1 MTRGVGVSTWLAD
14 ALEPAEPVLAVLTQ
28 TGDTWLLGIL
38 VALLYVLGDAAPLP
52 GWDRRRGAAVLA
64 AGLLA
69 ISATGLLKAAFGLP
83 RPPGAGQPA
92 YAFGGVVGDVYAWT
106 ATADGF
112 GFPSGHAVGATAI
125 YGTVAGLV
133 EAAHRRRALGV
144 AAVLAGTAALTR
156 VGLGV
161 HYLVDVLAGVAVGLA
176 LAALAV
182 RWVIR
187 PGVAIGAAVPVAAG
201 WAVLVDGAPD
211 AVGAVALSAGGLVAW
226 TALEDRLVALPVP
239 TRGAAIALAV
249 GGVVLAGGTVAAI
262 EVGGRVPA
270 AVVGLSGMAALVAL
284 PLASRGP

>member
-14 ALEPAEPVLAVLTQ
+14 VIEPAEPLLALLTQ

-38 VALLYVLGDAAPLP
+38 VALLYVLGGAAPLP
-52 GWDRRRGAAVLA
+52 GWDRRRGAAVLG

-69 ISATGLLKAAFGLP
+69 ISATGLLKASLGLP

-92 YAFGGVVGDVYAWT
+92 YAFGGLMGDVYAWT

-133 EAAHRRRALGV
+133 DAAHRRRALGV
-144 AAVLAGTAALTR
+144 AALLAGTAALTR

-161 HYLVDVLAGVAVGLA
+161 HYLVDVLAGVGVGLV

-201 WAVLVDGAPD
+201 WAVLADGAPD
-211 AVGAVALSAGGLVAW
+211 AVGALALCAGALVAW
-226 TALEDRLVALPVP
+226 TALENRLVALPVP
-239 TRGAAIALAV
+239 TRGTAIGLAV

-262 EVGGRVPA
+262 EVGGTALAA
-270 AVVGLSGMAALVAL
+270 AVGITGMGGLVAL
-284 PLASRGP
+284 PLASPRS